1 MSLLQIEVSS
11 YLAVGYVATWIVR
24 KLDLT
29 VNFVGLRNP
38 LVRRKKVRD
47 LSAYIYKNFNC

>member
-47 LSAYIYKNFNC
+47 LSAYI